1 MRILVF
7 NWRSILSRSA
17 GGAETHCYEIFNR
30 VAERGNVV
38 QLVASCDD
46 LTKPQRIM
54 IGKIRTLHTGRKEI
68 FYPVFSLLSLPKISF
83 GSFDLIVE
91 DVSKFPMFWPLL
103 FSKVSSKP
111 FLVVVHHV
119 HGKTLLKE
127 LPLPLSAFSYLFELF
142 GLKFYSLLKPYVVA
156 VSESTKRELV
166 SFGFGEERIKVVPN
180 GLNLKPTSV
189 LLFKKKS
196 AFPLIVYFGRVKK
209 YKRLDHLIRAVKQVF
224 LNIGN
229 VKVIIAGK
237 GDAEVYVELRTLAKQ
252 TGLESVIEFYGEVDE
267 ETRNDILQKGW
278 VYAIAS
284 MKEGFGISVI
294 EAQAFGLP
302 VVAYAVP
309 GLIDSV
315 RHLVSGILVEDGDV
329 KAFADAL
336 VMICENKMLREKLS
350 KGAIENADQY
360 DWDKSADEFLS
371 LLTMVTEVQNKVK
384 RSRL

>member
-103 FSKVSSKP
+103 LSKVSSKP

-237 GDAEVYVELRTLAKQ
+237 GDAEVYAELRTLAKQ

-309 GLIDSV
+309 GLLDSV
-315 RHLVSGILVEDGDV
+315 KHMVSGILAKDGDIQ
-329 KAFADAL
+329 AFADAIL
-336 VMICENKMLREKLS
+336 TICENEALRKKLS
-350 KGAIENADQY
+350 KGAIENAEQY
-360 DWDKSADEFLS
+360 DWDKSADEFLR
-371 LLTMVTEVQNKVK
+371 LVTSFLSYQ
-384 RSRL
+384 